1 MEFLKSSEL
10 GLNPA
15 GYLISNTTNKP
26 VNHTAFVNAQNQ
38 ADYLVRLASAIK
50 GKTFTH
56 GKLDNLEAIKA
67 EVRKAMNNT
76 NMSYGTAP
84 VKPVGDLTNKLADEA
99 MAFINFDKTQSRF
112 NQINEFMQQFN
123 AIRGVEECGDYF
135 SEGVVKMNKIYSI
148 SDIQSA
154 VEATI
159 DILG

>member
-1 MEFLKSSEL
+1 MEFLKSSGL
-10 GLNPA
+10 ALNPA
-15 GYLISNTTNKP
+15 GYLISSETNKP
-26 VNHTAFVNAQNQ
+26 VNHMSFVKAQYQ

-56 GKLDNLEAIKA
+56 SKLDDLEAIKD

-84 VKPVGDLTNKLADEA
+84 VKPVGDLTSKLADEA
-99 MAFINFDKTQSRF
+99 MAFVNFDKTQSKF

-123 AIRGVEECGDYF
+123 SIRGVEECGDYF
-135 SEGVVKMNKIYSI
+135 FEGVVKLNKIHSI